1 MTLKLDDSVIVPA
14 SVLTAGLGP
23 ADPEL
28 SWRASLHL
36 AAEARALE
44 ERRFDDW
51 LAMFDDPCLH
61 WVPTHPEDLPHQ
73 RVSVSFEDHR
83 RLTDRV
89 VWLKSAHL
97 HAQSPPSRT
106 VRQVSNV
113 EAWAVDGLVVVQSVL
128 DLHEIRNDTRR
139 SWVARV
145 EHHLTDHGPGGSWLI
160 RRKTVL
166 LLDHDKP
173 LGNIAFAF

>member
-1 MTLKLDDSVIVPA
+1 MTLQLDASVIVPTE
-14 SVLTAGLGP
+14 VLTTGLGA

-28 SWRASLHL
+28 SWRAGLFL

-73 RVSVSFEDHR
+73 RVGVSLEDRR

-113 EAWAVDGLVVVQSVL
+113 EAWAGDGLTIVQSVL

-145 EHHLTDHGPGGSWLI
+145 EHHLTTVGEGEWRI